1 MINLFRV
8 YREENKDGAGSGG
21 GGPGDG
27 AGGDKGGTGE
37 AAGLL
42 AAKAASDAAAAA
54 AAAKAAAGGM
64 GEKPARPDTVPEQFW
79 DAEKGQPRIDSL
91 AKSWADT
98 NKALRELQGK
108 QGLKPPEKAEDYKFE
123 LPKDMKL
130 PVEIK
135 ADDPALNAFRQV
147 AHKMGM
153 SQDQFQAG
161 VSAMLEATKDFM
173 PAAVD
178 MAAEMKTLG
187 PNGDAMIGAVHA
199 WGKNLVDSGLWSQA
213 EFEEVIYM
221 GSTAQGIL
229 ALNKLREH
237 MGEKPIPTTGVI
249 QEGAPSKDE
258 LYAMVND
265 PRYGNDEA
273 YTKEVTA
280 KFQQVYGTGPAGS
293 SEAGRGVPR
302 GTSTP
307 GFADLRKTG

>member
-1 MINLFRV
+1 
-8 YREENKDGAGSGG
+8 
-21 GGPGDG
+21 
-27 AGGDKGGTGE
+27 
-37 AAGLL
+37 
-42 AAKAASDAAAAA
+42 
-54 AAAKAAAGGM
+54 
-64 GEKPARPDTVPEQFW
+64 
-79 DAEKGQPRIDSL
+79 
-91 AKSWADT
+91 
-98 NKALRELQGK
+98 
-108 QGLKPPEKAEDYKFE
+108 
-123 LPKDMKL
+123 
-130 PVEIK
+130 
-135 ADDPALNAFRQV
+135 
-147 AHKMGM
+147 
-153 SQDQFQAG
+153 
-161 VSAMLEATKDFM
+161 
-173 PAAVD
+173 
-178 MAAEMKTLG
+178 
-187 PNGDAMIGAVHA
+187 VHA
-199 WGKNLVDSGLWSQA
+199 WGKNLVDSGLWSKA